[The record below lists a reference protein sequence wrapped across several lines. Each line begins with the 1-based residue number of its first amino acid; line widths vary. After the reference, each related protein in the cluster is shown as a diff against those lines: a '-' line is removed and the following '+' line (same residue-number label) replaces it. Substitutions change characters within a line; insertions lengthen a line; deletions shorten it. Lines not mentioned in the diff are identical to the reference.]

1 MVGDQLIGDIASSS
15 RTRADREYEKALS
28 HKRLVKFLKRAL
40 PILGVLIIL
49 SFVGVSYF
57 NTVLPEGVVIASSTI
72 EDGKIVMNEPV
83 LAGQTGEKQPYRM
96 KAARAV
102 QEIGNTSVITLEQIE
117 AELPMN
123 GGEQAF
129 LKAEEGIFNQVDEKM
144 TFNKPIEVTTTSGMT
159 ARFQS
164 GLYDIANG
172 SFTSEDE
179 ISIKLDGA
187 EITADKISMSQNGQL
202 ITFENNVK
210 MNVSPSALKRKED
223 E

>member
-1 MVGDQLIGDIASSS
+1 MVGDQLIGDLASSS
-15 RTRADREYEKALS
+15 RTRADREYARALS
-28 HKRLVKFLKRAL
+28 HKRLVKFLKQAL
-40 PILGVLIIL
+40 PILGILIIL
-49 SFVGVSYF
+49 SFIGVSYF
-57 NTVLPEGVVIASSTI
+57 NTVLPEGVVIESSTI

-83 LAGQTGEKQPYRM
+83 LAGQTGENQPYRM
-96 KAARAV
+96 KAARAI
-102 QEIGNTSVITLEQIE
+102 QEIGNSSVITLEQIE

-123 GGEQAF
+123 GDEQAF
-129 LKAEEGIFNQVDEKM
+129 LIAEEGIFNQVDEKL

-159 ARFQS
+159 AQFQS

-179 ISIKLDGA
+179 INIKLDGA

-210 MNVSPSALKRKED
+210 MNVSPSALKPKED